1 MVLKHEKNKQTPDI
15 DGQIPTP
22 KCFRSAMAMAM
33 AISLEDFLVG
43 QSRDYW
49 IFVYERQGGAP
60 KRYVSMGLHI

>member
-1 MVLKHEKNKQTPDI
+1 MKKNKQTPDI

-43 QSRDYW
+43 QSRASLD
-49 IFVYERQGGAP
+49 IR
-60 KRYVSMGLHI
+60 I